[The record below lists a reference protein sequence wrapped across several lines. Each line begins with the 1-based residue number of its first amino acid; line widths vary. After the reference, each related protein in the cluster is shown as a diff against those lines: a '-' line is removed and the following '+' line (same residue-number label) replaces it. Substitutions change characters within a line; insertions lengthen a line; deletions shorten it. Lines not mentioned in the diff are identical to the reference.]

1 MDAFTVGYARFIAT
15 LGLDVV
21 PLAQVARIDG
31 HTRNRATKWEGQ
43 VEVLN
48 FKSDYAPEE
57 GFSGDLQFA
66 LRYEGVNLQVLDAL
80 FERSGA
86 GPLEDW
92 LTRSPTSSY
101 ARRAGFLFE
110 WLTQTTLNVPP
121 VGKKLNWLPVLNED
135 LQFGLGKT
143 QERSPKF
150 RIRNNLPGTREFC
163 PLVRKS
169 AAIREHQGRDLK
181 GRMGEILAKYPPDL
195 LRRAAQYL
203 YLKETRSTY
212 EVERERPSASR
223 TQRFLDLL
231 KTAPSGR
238 PLSQEEFVLAQNSI
252 LEPRF
257 HEFVYRSSQN
267 WLGGHSRYRDTVDFV
282 PPRPEDVM
290 GLMQGLCEMSARG
303 RAAALAG
310 AAVDPVAHAAA
321 IAFGFVFIHPFIDGN
336 GRLHRYLLHEELS
349 TLGFTP
355 KGTVLPVSAFIL
367 SNLDLYGA
375 VLNEFSKPVMAR
387 TDFTPPPPDVYAT
400 GNDPRFFR
408 FFDATAQALFLYR
421 ALERTVEHDLEEEIN
436 YLVSVERA
444 RASLKGEIDWPAQ
457 SLDLFINV
465 VHQNN
470 GMLSKTKRDSHFSWL
485 TEEELARFVRAVN
498 EAFSAS
504 SQAGAIAVPSQ

>member
-1 MDAFTVGYARFIAT
+1 MDAFPVGYARFIAT

-21 PLAQVARIDG
+21 PLAQVAQIDG
-31 HTRNRATKWEGQ
+31 RTRNRATKWEGQ
-43 VEVLN
+43 IEVLS
-48 FKSDYAPEE
+48 FKSEYASEE

-80 FERSGA
+80 FERCGA
-86 GPLEDW
+86 GPLEEW
-92 LTRSPTSSY
+92 LARSPTSAY

-110 WLTQTTLNVPP
+110 WLTQTSLNVPP
-121 VGKKLNWLPVLNED
+121 LSKKTNWLPVLEEN
-135 LQFGLGKT
+135 LQFGLGET

-150 RIRNNLPGTREFC
+150 RIRNNLPGTRDFC

-169 AAIREHQGRDLK
+169 AAIREHLGRDLK
-181 GRMGEILAKYPPDL
+181 ARMGEILAKYPSDL

-212 EVERERPSASR
+212 EVERERPSAIR

-231 KTAPSGR
+231 KTAPAGE
-238 PLSQEEFVLAQNSI
+238 PLTQESFVRAQNSI

-257 HEFVYRSSQN
+257 HEFAYRSTQN
-267 WLGGHSRYRDTVDFV
+267 WIGGHSRYRDTVDFV
-282 PPRPEDVM
+282 PARPEDVV
-290 GLMQGLCEMSARG
+290 GLMQGLCAMSARG
-303 RAAALAG
+303 RAAAVAG
-310 AAVDPVAHAAA
+310 ADVDPVVHAAVL
-321 IAFGFVFIHPFIDGN
+321 AFGFVFIHPFIDGN
-336 GRLHRYLLHEELS
+336 GRLHRYLIHEELS

-367 SNLDLYGA
+367 SNLDLYSA
-375 VLNEFSKPVMAR
+375 VLDEFSKPLIAR
-387 TDFTPPPPDVYAT
+387 TDFTPPPPVVAAT

-421 ALERTVEHDLEEEIN
+421 ALERTVEHDLEGEIY

-444 RASLKGEIDWPAQ
+444 RARLRDEIDWPAQ
-457 SLDLFINV
+457 SLDLFINL

-470 GMLSKTKRDSHFSWL
+470 GTLSKTKRDRHFSWL
-485 TEEELARFVRAVN
+485 TEEEQGRFVRAVN

-504 SQAGAIAVPSQ
+504 SQVGAVT

>member
-1 MDAFTVGYARFIAT
+1 MDTFPVGYAGFVAM
-15 LGLDVV
+15 GFDVT
-21 PLAQVARIDG
+21 PLTQVARIDSRTRHRETKMEG
-31 HTRNRATKWEGQ
+31 HT
-43 VEVLN
+43 EVLTFN
-48 FKSDYAPEE
+48 AEYAPEE
-57 GFSGDLQFA
+57 SLSGGLQFA

-80 FERSGA
+80 FERCGT
-86 GPLEDW
+86 GPLEEW
-92 LTRSPTSSY
+92 LTRNPTSAY

-110 WLTQTTLNVPP
+110 WLTQTSLNVPP
-121 VGKKLNWLPVLNED
+121 LSKKVNWLPVLDEE

-143 QERSPKF
+143 QDLDRKF
-150 RIRNNLPGTREFC
+150 RVRNNLPGTRDFC

-169 AAIREHQGRDLK
+169 AAIRAHQGHDL
-181 GRMGEILAKYPPDL
+181 RAQMGQILAKYPPDL

-212 EVERERPSASR
+212 EVEREHPSASR
-223 TQRFLDLL
+223 TQRFLNLL
-231 KTAPSGR
+231 KTAPSGEV
-238 PLSQEEFVLAQNSI
+238 LSQESLVRAQNSI

-257 HEFVYRSSQN
+257 QEFGYRSTQN
-267 WLGGHSRYRDTVDFV
+267 WLGGHSRYRETVDFV
-282 PPRPEDVM
+282 PPRPEDVV
-290 GLMQGLCEMSARG
+290 GLMQGLCAMSARG

-310 AAVDPVAHAAA
+310 ADIDPVVHAAA

-367 SNLDLYGA
+367 SNLDLYGT
-375 VLNEFSKPVMAR
+375 VLDEFSKPLMAR
-387 TDFTPPPPDVYAT
+387 TDFTPPPPAVPAI

-421 ALERTVEHDLEEEIN
+421 ALERTVEHDLEEEIH
-436 YLVSVERA
+436 YLIGVERA
-444 RASLKGEIDWPAQ
+444 RARLQDEIDWPAQ

-465 VHQNN
+465 VRQNN

-485 TEEELARFVRAVN
+485 TDQERDRFVQEVN
-498 EAFSAS
+498 EAFNSTA
-504 SQAGAIAVPSQ
+504 QM